1 MQVIYDGECPFCSAF
16 VKMSRLKSATNQVEL
31 INARDDDVIIKKM
44 WELGYDLNEGMVV
57 LHNDNIFFGADAIN
71 IIALM
76 TTKSGFFN
84 RIIAILFKSK
94 NLSNILYPILV
105 FGRNVTLKILGRKK
119 ISQY

>member
-57 LHNDNIFFGADAIN
+57 IHNDNIFFGADAIN